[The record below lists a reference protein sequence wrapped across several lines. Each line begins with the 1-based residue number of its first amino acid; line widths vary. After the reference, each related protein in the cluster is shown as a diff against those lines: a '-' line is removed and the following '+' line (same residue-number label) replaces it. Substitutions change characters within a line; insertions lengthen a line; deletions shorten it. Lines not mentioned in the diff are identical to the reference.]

1 VSSAETWPTGAA
13 GPPHGHLE
21 LAAIPAVRPLIVI
34 VAVPRMAGEPAA
46 PVVAL
51 RLTRYRRTRSDV
63 GIHHAAEALCG

>member
-1 VSSAETWPTGAA
+1 
-13 GPPHGHLE
+13 
-21 LAAIPAVRPLIVI
+21 LIVI
-34 VAVPRMAGEPAA
+34 VAVPRMTGEPAA